1 MVDRVGCVVIG
12 AGVVGLA
19 CARALAIAGH
29 DVIVLER
36 ADIIGTETSS
46 RNSEVI
52 HAGIYYAK
60 DSNKARLC
68 LKGRNMMYD
77 FCESHGVNHKRC
89 GKLIVATDAAQLEQ
103 LESIRRQAEINHVND
118 LTYVSADEV
127 REMEPNVTC
136 TGALLSP
143 STGLVDSHGLMLAYQ
158 GDAEEHGAMFAFNAP
173 VESGKVTK
181 DGIILRVGGDSPMEI
196 ICDHLVNATG
206 LYAQPISRSITGI
219 PADTIPGQF
228 FARGVYF
235 TLGGG
240 KPPFTRLI
248 YPMPDPLGGLGVH
261 VTIDLGGQ
269 VKFGPDVEWIDSVD
283 YTVDPNRGEK
293 FYESIRKY
301 WPSLPDGALQPGYAG
316 VRPKI
321 HPKGSHATD
330 FMIQGQDKH
339 GVKGLV
345 NLYGIESPG
354 LTSSLAIAED
364 VAQMLPV

>member
-1 MVDRVGCVVIG
+1 MVERVGCVVIG

-19 CARALAIAGH
+19 CARALAMAGH
-29 DVIVLER
+29 DVIVLES
-36 ADIIGTETSS
+36 ADMIGTGTSS

-52 HAGIYYAK
+52 HAGIYYGK

-68 LKGRNMMYD
+68 VKGRDMMYAY
-77 FCESHGVNHKRC
+77 CESHGVNHKRC
-89 GKLIVATDAAQLEQ
+89 GKLIVATDETQLEQ
-103 LESIRRQAEINHVND
+103 MEGIQKQASINNVNN
-118 LTYVSADEV
+118 LTYLSADDV
-127 REMEPNVTC
+127 LKMEPNVTC
-136 TGALLSP
+136 HGALLSP

-158 GDAEEHGAMFAFNAP
+158 GDAEDHGAMFAFNAP
-173 VESGKVTK
+173 VIGGEITPE
-181 DGIILRVGGDSPMEI
+181 GILLRVGGEAPMDI
-196 ICDHLVNATG
+196 LCDNVVNSAG
-206 LYAQPISRSITGI
+206 LYAQPVARSIVGI
-219 PADTIPGQF
+219 PEETIPGQY

-269 VKFGPDVEWIDSVD
+269 VKFGPDVEWIDSID
-283 YTVDPNRGEK
+283 YTVDPARGER
-293 FYESIRKY
+293 FYDSIRKY
-301 WPSLPDGALQPGYAG
+301 WPALPDGALQPGYAG

-330 FMIQGQDKH
+330 FVIQSEDVH
-339 GVKGLV
+339 GIKGLV

-364 VAQMLPV
+364 VSQLLPA

>member
-158 GDAEEHGAMFAFNAP
+158 GDAEW
-173 VESGKVTK
+173 
-181 DGIILRVGGDSPMEI
+181 SPSMR
-196 ICDHLVNATG
+196 
-206 LYAQPISRSITGI
+206 RSK
-219 PADTIPGQF
+219 A
-228 FARGVYF
+228 A
-235 TLGGG
+235 
-240 KPPFTRLI
+240 K
-248 YPMPDPLGGLGVH
+248 
-261 VTIDLGGQ
+261 
-269 VKFGPDVEWIDSVD
+269 
-283 YTVDPNRGEK
+283 
-293 FYESIRKY
+293 
-301 WPSLPDGALQPGYAG
+301 
-316 VRPKI
+316 
-321 HPKGSHATD
+321 
-330 FMIQGQDKH
+330 
-339 GVKGLV
+339 
-345 NLYGIESPG
+345 
-354 LTSSLAIAED
+354 
-364 VAQMLPV
+364 

>member
-1 MVDRVGCVVIG
+1 MVERVGCVVIG

-19 CARALAIAGH
+19 AARTLAMAGH
-29 DVIVLER
+29 EVIVLER
-36 ADIIGTETSS
+36 ADMIGTETSS

-60 DSNKARLC
+60 DSVKARLC
-68 LKGRNMMYD
+68 VKGRNMMYAY
-77 FCESHGVNHKRC
+77 CQSHGVTHKRC
-89 GKLIVATDAAQLEQ
+89 GKLIVATDESQVSMLDAIRGKAEQ
-103 LESIRRQAEINHVND
+103 NKVND
-118 LTYVSADEV
+118 LTFLDADQV
-127 REMEPNVTC
+127 RAMEPNVTC
-136 TGALLSP
+136 HGALLSP
-143 STGLVDSHGLMLAYQ
+143 STGLVDSHGLMLSYQ
-158 GDAEEHGAMFAFNAP
+158 GEAEDHGAMFAFNSP
-173 VESGKVTK
+173 VIGGEVTP
-181 DGIILRVGGDSPMEI
+181 DGILLRVGGDQPMDLL
-196 ICDHLVNATG
+196 CDHVVNAAG
-206 LYAQPISRSITGI
+206 LYAQPIARSIEGI
-219 PADTIPGQF
+219 PAETIPGQY

-269 VKFGPDVEWIDSVD
+269 VKFGPDVEWIDSID
-283 YTVDPNRGEK
+283 YTVDPARGEK
-293 FYESIRKY
+293 FYNSIRKY
-301 WPSLPDGALQPGYAG
+301 WPALPDGALQPGYAG

-321 HPKGSHATD
+321 HPKGSHETD
-330 FMIQGQDKH
+330 FVIQGEDVH

-364 VAQMLPV
+364 VRNLLPV

>member
-19 CARALAIAGH
+19 SARALAMAGH
-29 DVIVLER
+29 EVIVLES
-36 ADIIGTETSS
+36 ADMIGTGTSS

-52 HAGIYYAK
+52 HAGIYYGK

-68 LKGRNMMYD
+68 VKGRDMMYAY
-77 FCESHGVNHKRC
+77 CASHGIAHKRC
-89 GKLIVATDAAQLEQ
+89 GKLIVATDAGQLD
-103 LESIRRQAEINHVND
+103 LLDDIKGRAAINHVND
-118 LTYVSADEV
+118 LTFVDAAKV
-127 REMEPNVTC
+127 LEMEPNVTC
-136 TGALLSP
+136 HGALLSP

-158 GDAEEHGAMFAFNAP
+158 GEAEDHGAMIAFNSP
-173 VESGKVTK
+173 VVGGEIRP
-181 DGIILRVGGDSPMEI
+181 DGILLRVGGAEPMELL
-196 ICDHLVNATG
+196 CDRVVNAAG
-206 LYAQPISRSITGI
+206 LYAQPVSRAIDGI
-219 PADTIPGQF
+219 PEESIPGQF

-248 YPMPDPLGGLGVH
+248 YPVPDPLGGLGVH
-261 VTIDLGGQ
+261 VTVDLGGQ
-269 VKFGPDVEWIDSVD
+269 VKFGPDVEWIDKID
-283 YTVDPNRGEK
+283 YTVDPARGES

-301 WPSLPDGALQPGYAG
+301 WPALPDGALQPGYAG

-330 FMIQGQDKH
+330 FMIQGEDVH
-339 GVKGLV
+339 GIKGLV

-354 LTSSLAIAED
+354 LTSSMAIAED
-364 VAQMLPV
+364 VSNLLPA

>member
-19 CARALAIAGH
+19 SARALAMAGH
-29 DVIVLER
+29 DVIVLEC
-36 ADIIGTETSS
+36 ADMIGTETSS

-52 HAGIYYAK
+52 HAGIYYGK

-68 LKGRNMMYD
+68 VKGRDMMYAY
-77 FCESHGVNHKRC
+77 CESHGIAHKRC
-89 GKLIVATDAAQLEQ
+89 GKLIVATDESQVALLDDINGRATVNGVDNLTFVDAAK
-103 LESIRRQAEINHVND
+103 
-118 LTYVSADEV
+118 V

-136 TGALLSP
+136 HGALLSP

-158 GDAEEHGAMFAFNAP
+158 GEAEDHGAMIAFNSP
-173 VESGKVTK
+173 VLGGEVRN
-181 DGIILRVGGDSPMEI
+181 DGILLRVGGAEPMEL
-196 ICDHLVNATG
+196 ICDHLVNAAG
-206 LYAQPISRSITGI
+206 LYAQPISRSIDGI
-219 PADTIPGQF
+219 PADTIPGQY

-235 TLGGG
+235 TLSGG

-248 YPMPDPLGGLGVH
+248 YPVPDPAGGLGVH
-261 VTIDLGGQ
+261 VTVDLGGQ
-269 VKFGPDVEWIDSVD
+269 VKFGPDVEWIDKVD
-283 YTVDPNRGEK
+283 YTVDPARGDL

-301 WPSLPDGALQPGYAG
+301 WPALRDGALHPGYAG

-330 FMIQGQDKH
+330 FVIQSEEVH
-339 GVKGLV
+339 GIKGLV

-364 VAQMLPV
+364 VVNLLPA

>member
-19 CARALAIAGH
+19 PARALAMAGH
-29 DVIVLER
+29 EVIVLER
-36 ADIIGTETSS
+36 ADMIGTETSS

-52 HAGIYYAK
+52 HAGIYYGK

-68 LKGRNMMYD
+68 VKGRDMMYEY
-77 FCESHGVNHKRC
+77 CASHGITHKRC
-89 GKLIVATDAAQLEQ
+89 GKLIVATDQGQLDLLDDIKNRAAV
-103 LESIRRQAEINHVND
+103 NHVND
-118 LTYVSADEV
+118 LTFIDSAGV

-136 TGALLSP
+136 SGALLSP
-143 STGLVDSHGLMLAYQ
+143 ATGLVDSHGLMLSYQ
-158 GDAEEHGAMFAFNAP
+158 GEAEDHGAMIAFNSP
-173 VESGKVTK
+173 VTGGEVQS
-181 DGIILRVGGDSPMEI
+181 DGILLRVGGDEPMELL
-196 ICDHLVNATG
+196 CDHVVNAAG
-206 LYAQPISRSITGI
+206 LYAQPISKSIDGI
-219 PADTIPGQF
+219 PADSIPGQF

-248 YPMPDPLGGLGVH
+248 YPVPDPLGGLGVH
-261 VTIDLGGQ
+261 VTVDLGGQ
-269 VKFGPDVEWIDSVD
+269 VKFGPDVEWIDSID
-283 YTVDPNRGEK
+283 YTVDPARGES

-301 WPSLPDGALQPGYAG
+301 WPALPDGALQPGYAG

-330 FMIQGQDKH
+330 FVIQGEDEH

-345 NLYGIESPG
+345 TLYGIESPG
-354 LTSSLAIAED
+354 LTSTLAIAED
-364 VAQMLPV
+364 VANKLPV

>member
-19 CARALAIAGH
+19 SARALAMAGH

-36 ADIIGTETSS
+36 ADMIGTETSS

-52 HAGIYYAK
+52 HAGIYYGK

-68 LKGRNMMYD
+68 VQGRDMMYAY
-77 FCESHGVNHKRC
+77 CESHGIAHKRC
-89 GKLIVATDAAQLEQ
+89 GKLIVATDESQVALLDDINGRAKVNGVDNLTFVDAAK
-103 LESIRRQAEINHVND
+103 
-118 LTYVSADEV
+118 V

-136 TGALLSP
+136 HGALLSP

-158 GDAEEHGAMFAFNAP
+158 GEAEDHGAMIAFNSP
-173 VESGKVTK
+173 VLGGEVRN
-181 DGIILRVGGDSPMEI
+181 DGILLRVGGEEPMELL
-196 ICDHLVNATG
+196 CDNLVNAAG
-206 LYAQPISRSITGI
+206 LYAQPISRAIEGI
-219 PADTIPGQF
+219 PADTIPGQY

-235 TLGGG
+235 TLSGG

-248 YPMPDPLGGLGVH
+248 YPVPDPAGGLGVH
-261 VTIDLGGQ
+261 VTVDLGGQ
-269 VKFGPDVEWIDSVD
+269 VKFGPDVEWIDKVD
-283 YTVDPNRGEK
+283 YTVDPARGEK

-301 WPSLPDGALQPGYAG
+301 WPALPDGALHPGYAG

-330 FMIQGQDKH
+330 FVIQGEDAH
-339 GVKGLV
+339 GIKGLV

-364 VAQMLPV
+364 VANLLPA

>member
-19 CARALAIAGH
+19 TARALAMAGH
-29 DVIVLER
+29 EVIVVER
-36 ADIIGTETSS
+36 ADMIGTETSS

-52 HAGIYYAK
+52 HAGIYYSK

-68 LKGRNMMYD
+68 VKGRDMMYAY
-77 FCESHGVNHKRC
+77 CESHGIMHKRC
-89 GKLIVATDAAQLEQ
+89 GKLIVATDERQVELLDNIRQRAA
-103 LESIRRQAEINHVND
+103 ANGVND
-118 LTYVSADEV
+118 LTFIDGDTVKS
-127 REMEPNVTC
+127 MEPNVTC
-136 TGALLSP
+136 NGALLSP

-158 GDAEEHGAMFAFNAP
+158 GDAEDHGAMIAFNSP
-173 VESGKVTK
+173 VIGGEVTSE
-181 DGIILRVGGDSPMEI
+181 GILLRVGGDEPMELL
-196 ICDHLVNATG
+196 CDHVVNAAG
-206 LYAQPISRSITGI
+206 LYAQPIARSIAGI
-219 PADTIPGQF
+219 PEETIAGQF

-269 VKFGPDVEWIDSVD
+269 VKFGPDVEWIDTID
-283 YTVDPNRGEK
+283 YTVDPARGEK
-293 FYESIRKY
+293 FYDSIRKY
-301 WPSLPDGALQPGYAG
+301 WKGLPDGALQPGYAG

-321 HPKGSHATD
+321 HPKGSHETD
-330 FMIQGQDKH
+330 FVIQGEDVH

-364 VAQMLPV
+364 VGNLLPA

>member
-1 MVDRVGCVVIG
+1 MTDRVGCIVIG

-19 CARALAIAGH
+19 CARELAMAGH
-29 DVIVLER
+29 EVIVLER
-36 ADIIGTETSS
+36 ADNIGTETSS

-89 GKLIVATDAAQLEQ
+89 GKLIVASDAPQLEQ
-103 LESIRRQAEINHVND
+103 LESLRQQAIINHVND
-118 LTYVSADEV
+118 LTFLGADEV
-127 REMEPNVTC
+127 RRMEPNVTC

-143 STGLVDSHGLMLAYQ
+143 SSGLVDSHGLMLAYQ
-158 GDAEEHGAMFAFNAP
+158 GDAERHGAMVVFNSP
-173 VESGKVTK
+173 VESGEITK
-181 DGIILRVGGDSPMEI
+181 HGIILRVGGDFPMEI
-196 ICDHLVNATG
+196 ICERVVNSAG
-206 LYAQPISRSITGI
+206 LYAQPVSRSITGI
-219 PADTIPGQF
+219 PTNTIPGQF

-235 TLGGG
+235 TLSGG
-240 KPPFTRLI
+240 KSPFTRLI
-248 YPMPDPLGGLGVH
+248 YPVPDPLGGLGVH

-269 VKFGPDVEWIDSVD
+269 VKFGPDVEWIGNID
-283 YTVDPNRGEK
+283 YTLDPGRGER
-293 FYESIRKY
+293 FYQSIRKY
-301 WPSLPDGALQPGYAG
+301 WPGLPDGALQPGYAG

-321 HPKGSHATD
+321 HPQGSHATD
-330 FMIQGQDKH
+330 FIIQGQDVH
-339 GVKGLV
+339 GIKGLV

-364 VAQMLPV
+364 VAQLLPI

>member
-19 CARALAIAGH
+19 CARTLAIAGH

-77 FCESHGVNHKRC
+77 FCESHGVNYKRC

-158 GDAEEHGAMFAFNAP
+158 GVAEEHGAMVAFNAP
-173 VESGKVTK
+173 VESGEVTK

-196 ICDHLVNATG
+196 ICDHLVNAAG

-269 VKFGPDVEWIDSVD
+269 VKFGPDVEWIDSID

-301 WPSLPDGALQPGYAG
+301 WPALPDGALQPGYAG

-321 HPKGSHATD
+321 HPKGSHSND
-330 FMIQGQDKH
+330 FMIQAQDEH
-339 GVKGLV
+339 GIKGMV

>member
-1 MVDRVGCVVIG
+1 MTGG
-12 AGVVGLA
+12 AGFVGSHLVDK
-19 CARALAIAGH
+19 LMLAGH
-29 DVIVLER
+29 EVIVLES
-36 ADIIGTETSS
+36 ADMIGTGTSS

-52 HAGIYYAK
+52 HAGIYYSK

-68 LKGRNMMYD
+68 VKGRDMMYAY
-77 FCESHGVNHKRC
+77 CESHGIDHKRC
-89 GKLIVATDAAQLEQ
+89 GKLIVATDEQQVELLDDIKGRAA
-103 LESIRRQAEINHVND
+103 VNGVD
-118 LTYVSADEV
+118 NLTFVDSKKV
-127 REMEPNVTC
+127 LEMEPNVTC
-136 TGALLSP
+136 HGALLSP
-143 STGLVDSHGLMLAYQ
+143 STGLVDSHSLMLAYQ
-158 GDAEEHGAMFAFNAP
+158 GEAEDHGAMIAFNSP
-173 VESGKVTK
+173 VIGGEIRG
-181 DGIILRVGGDSPMEI
+181 DGILLRVGGDEPMELL
-196 ICDHLVNATG
+196 CDHVVNSAG
-206 LYAQPISRSITGI
+206 LYAQTISRSIDGI
-219 PADTIPGQF
+219 PAESIPGQY

-248 YPMPDPLGGLGVH
+248 YPVPDPLGGLGVH

-283 YTVDPNRGEK
+283 YTVDPARGEL

-301 WPSLPDGALQPGYAG
+301 WKGLPDGALHPGYAG

-330 FMIQGQDKH
+330 FMIQGPDAH
-339 GVKGLV
+339 GIKGLV

-364 VAQMLPV
+364 VVNLLPA